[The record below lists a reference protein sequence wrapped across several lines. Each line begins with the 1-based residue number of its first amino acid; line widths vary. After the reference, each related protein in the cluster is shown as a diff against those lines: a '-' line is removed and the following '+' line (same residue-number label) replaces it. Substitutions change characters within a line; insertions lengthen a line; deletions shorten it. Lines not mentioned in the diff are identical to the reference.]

1 MGYISSAVMNSGN
14 TKSIFYPHHPRG
26 KIQHCTFFPVKQS
39 CPFSKPTS
47 LSSDQKQLIATMG
60 LLRNVLK
67 KCQTTS
73 PPNDFKIQFQ
83 ALLHFCFLEQQIFSR
98 HFKTKTP
105 KSWKYKRQ
113 DYHSGDWRCGRRAGK
128 LLWETSALRRECK
141 PLGESSQVPALHFL
155 SQLNVSFARTMHF
168 STLSNRNPN
177 PLFYCET
184 YFPRK
189 ISQSSPCK
197 QIFHHR
203 TRDVLYYYYYFH
215 KHPGC

>member
-14 TKSIFYPHHPRG
+14 TKSIFYPHRPRG
-26 KIQHCTFFPVKQS
+26 RIQHCTFFPVKQS

-113 DYHSGDWRCGRRAGK
+113 DYHSGDWRCGRCAGK

-141 PLGESSQVPALHFL
+141 PLGESSWVPALHFL

-177 PLFYCET
+177 PLFYC
-184 YFPRK
+184 
-189 ISQSSPCK
+189 
-197 QIFHHR
+197 
-203 TRDVLYYYYYFH
+203 
-215 KHPGC
+215 

>member
-14 TKSIFYPHHPRG
+14 TKSIFYPHRPRG

-60 LLRNVLK
+60 LLQNVLK

-105 KSWKYKRQ
+105 KAESIKDKTTIRGTEDVEDVLVNCSEKHLHY
-113 DYHSGDWRCGRRAGK
+113 AGNASHLENPAGS
-128 LLWETSALRRECK
+128 LLCIS
-141 PLGESSQVPALHFL
+141 FL
-155 SQLNVSFARTMHF
+155 S
-168 STLSNRNPN
+168 
-177 PLFYCET
+177 
-184 YFPRK
+184 
-189 ISQSSPCK
+189 
-197 QIFHHR
+197 
-203 TRDVLYYYYYFH
+203 
-215 KHPGC
+215 